1 MNVRQNDIITAFCK
15 TTAELTL
22 GCVNDQ
28 QILSWL
34 RPQIVLLLFYNITVQ
49 HPANQLSSAI

>member
-22 GCVNDQ
+22 GCVKLAQATDCITL
-28 QILSWL
+28 IL
-34 RPQIVLLLFYNITVQ
+34 
-49 HPANQLSSAI
+49 